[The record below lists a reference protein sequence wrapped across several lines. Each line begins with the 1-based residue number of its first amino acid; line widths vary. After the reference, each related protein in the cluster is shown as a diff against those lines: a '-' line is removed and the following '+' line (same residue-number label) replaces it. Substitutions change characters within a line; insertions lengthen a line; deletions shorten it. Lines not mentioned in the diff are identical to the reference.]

1 MPLLL
6 RAAVDDYGH
15 TRALLDR
22 SLLSP
27 TLRLTFETVR
37 PISRAFGPM
46 VAQGAFDVSEMA
58 IATFLQ
64 AHALGKPLVLLPVVL
79 MNRFHHASIV
89 RATGSPIRG
98 PADLAGRRVGV
109 RAYPQ
114 TTAVWVRAILQHE
127 YGVDP
132 GAIEWVVREPG
143 HVAELADPP
152 NVTQL
157 AEADF
162 PRLLREGAIDAWI
175 AGRDADGVAGVEPLI
190 ADADGAAR
198 TAFTRDGILPINH
211 ALVVRRDVLD
221 AHPRVGAELV
231 ALFGAAKALHFE
243 RLRAQG
249 ARDATEAFQLDL
261 LRQGVDPLPSGIE
274 ALRPALAAMIRLVT
288 EQRLVPVSATVD
300 ALFAPFRQAAQR
312 EPAGAA
318 PISAPEREA

>member
-1 MPLLL
+1 MSLLL
-6 RAAVDDYGH
+6 RAAIDDYGY
-15 TRALLDR
+15 TRPLLDR

-37 PISRAFGPM
+37 PINRAFGPM

-89 RATGSPIRG
+89 RATGSAVRT

-127 YGVDP
+127 YGIDP
-132 GAIEWVVREPG
+132 GAIDWVVREPG

-152 NVTQL
+152 NVTL
-157 AEADF
+157 RDGADF
-162 PRLLREGAIDAWI
+162 PHLLREGAIDAWI
-175 AGRDADGVAGVEPLI
+175 AGRETDGVAGIEPLI

-198 TAFTRDGILPINH
+198 AAFARDGILPINH
-211 ALVVRRDVLD
+211 VLVVRRDVLD
-221 AHPRVGAELV
+221 AHPRVGTELV
-231 ALFGAAKALHFE
+231 ALFGAAKALHFD

-249 ARDATEAFQLDL
+249 ARNTGAAVQLDL
-261 LRQGVDPLPSGIE
+261 LRDGVDPLPSGIE
-274 ALRPALAAMIRLVT
+274 ALRPSLAAIIRLVS
-288 EQRLVPVSATVD
+288 EQRLVPAPATVD
-300 ALFAPFRQAAQR
+300 ALFAPFRHAAQR

>member
-1 MPLLL
+1 MSLVL

-15 TRALLDR
+15 TRPLLDR

-27 TLRLTFETVR
+27 TLRLAFENVR
-37 PISRAFGPM
+37 PINRAFGPM
-46 VAQGAFDVSEMA
+46 VTEGAFDVSEMA

-89 RATGSPIRG
+89 RATGSALRG

-132 GAIEWVVREPG
+132 GTIDWVVREPG

-152 NVTQL
+152 NVTQHD
-157 AEADF
+157 EADF

-175 AGRDADGVAGVEPLI
+175 AGRDGDGAAGVEPLI

-198 TAFTRDGILPINH
+198 AAFARDGILPINH
-211 ALVVRRDVLD
+211 VLVVRRDVLD

-231 ALFGAAKALHFE
+231 ALFAAAKALHVE
-243 RLRAQG
+243 RLHAHG
-249 ARDATEAFQLDL
+249 ARDATEAFQLEL
-261 LRQGVDPLPSGIE
+261 LRAGVDPLPSGIE
-274 ALRPALAAMIRLVT
+274 ALRPSLAAIIRLVA
-288 EQRLVPVSATVD
+288 EQRLVPASATVD

-312 EPAGAA
+312 EPVGTA